1 MLIAGTGPALALLNA
16 GTGPALA
23 LLNAGTGR
31 YSLDAGAPTL
41 LYISTDFRAPHPPR
55 NLE

>member
-1 MLIAGTGPALALLNA
+1 MALRRQTLTRHCAALAVLIA

-31 YSLDAGAPTL
+31 YSLDARLFGAK
-41 LYISTDFRAPHPPR
+41 R
-55 NLE
+55 